1 MSVAFVNEPSGL
13 RSSPV
18 RERVT
23 IRGIQGTAIRNYE
36 KLSYALLNV
45 SFEADWQYIR
55 ERKQHRILQNN
66 KKENAKRNDHTYHPG
81 DEVMVRED
89 PHRKLEGARFSGPYT
104 VTQVNDNGTV
114 QLSKAT
120 RRGAVLQTWNIRNVK
135 PC

>member
-1 MSVAFVNEPSGL
+1 ME
-13 RSSPV
+13 RSPQCSQTSCPLHSTHHNTSHANTT
-18 RERVT
+18 RLGRD
-23 IRGIQGTAIRNYE
+23 
-36 KLSYALLNV
+36 ALLNV
-45 SFEADWQYIR
+45 SFEADWQYIK

-66 KKENAKRNDHTYHPG
+66 KKDNAKRNDHTYHPG

-120 RRGAVLQTWNIRNVK
+120 RRGAVLQTWNIHNVK